1 MRVAVIGKGNVG
13 RALAPNIAAAG
24 HNVAFGVRDPHN
36 PKYASQDG
44 IPLKTI
50 GEAVSPADTVILAIN
65 WSAVDSALVE
75 CGRLLLARSG
85 HRLVCTCLPLT
96 QSGHSDAPTVAI
108 QNCHVR
114 ASLFQSE

>member
-24 HNVAFGVRDPHN
+24 HDVAFGVRDPRS

-50 GEAVSPADTVILAIN
+50 GEAASYADIVILAIN

-75 CGRLLLARSG
+75 CGSMDGKGIGRL
-85 HRLVCTCLPLT
+85 H
-96 QSGHSDAPTVAI
+96 QSV
-108 QNCHVR
+108 
-114 ASLFQSE
+114 